1 SPEQFRDTKHVGP
14 ATDRYALAVIAF
26 ELLTGVLPY
35 DGRSLPELLHQHME
49 AEIPPMRIPVRRLRS
64 RATVQGI
71 AIDQTAFHAAPHLDA
86 FMRKAMSKSPKQR
99 FSSGREM
106 ADAFET
112 AARADGVWEEPR
124 EV

>member
-1 SPEQFRDTKHVGP
+1 
-14 ATDRYALAVIAF
+14 
-26 ELLTGVLPY
+26 
-35 DGRSLPELLHQHME
+35 
-49 AEIPPMRIPVRRLRS
+49 IPPMRIPVRRLRS

-124 EV
+124 EVESLFEPLAYPIIELHGADEQPQRF